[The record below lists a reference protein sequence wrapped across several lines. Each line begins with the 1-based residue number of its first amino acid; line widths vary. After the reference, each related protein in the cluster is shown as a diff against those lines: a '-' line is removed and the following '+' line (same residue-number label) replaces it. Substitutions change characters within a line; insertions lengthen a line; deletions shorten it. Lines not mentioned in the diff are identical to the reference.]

1 VNRRRSACVWR
12 FACLALVALCLGAA
26 PAAALS
32 SQSLLRVTLRNDTGV
47 TIRYLFAAA
56 SDTQLW
62 GPDLL
67 GSRDFGYGKIE
78 SYFLHFPG
86 REACFDF
93 LALDAR
99 GGAYLIEGMRFSEEG
114 DAIIRLGRE
123 KHIGPHP
130 GLKICRIFLTN
141 ASNRRFSYLFF
152 APEESKAWGFDILND
167 STNLGPG
174 DTLSFAVPVGAK
186 PQRYEI
192 LAMSQ
197 DQALIQRQIVLQ
209 ESKPDIFIDFT
220 ISDLH

>member
-1 VNRRRSACVWR
+1 MAAVWR
-12 FACLALVALCLGAA
+12 FACLAGAVLFLGGA
-26 PAAALS
+26 PAAAMS

-67 GSRDFGYGKIE
+67 GSRDFAYGKIE
-78 SYFLHFPG
+78 SFFLHFPG
-86 REACFDF
+86 RTACFDF

-99 GGAYLIEGMRFSEEG
+99 GDAYLIEGMRFSEDG
-114 DAIIRLGRE
+114 DAIIRLGRDR
-123 KHIGPHP
+123 HIGPHP
-130 GLKICRIFLTN
+130 GLKICRLYLNN

-167 STNLGPG
+167 STSLGPG
-174 DTLSFAVPVGAK
+174 DTLSFAVPVGSK

-197 DQALIQRQIVLQ
+197 DQSLIQRQITLQ
-209 ESKPDIFIDFT
+209 DTKPDIFIDFT